1 MGAHHLHYAILPMVC
16 PGHRIAAQHRL
27 AFSFCR
33 AKIQELPQFQF
44 FPGPASDQVGMPIGI
59 SRSGRTLITD
69 PICAVASFHAG
80 AVSYHNTPDRF
91 RDNRERFWDKRRQ
104 R

>member
-1 MGAHHLHYAILPMVC
+1 MLVC
-16 PGHRIAAQHRL
+16 M
-27 AFSFCR
+27 S
-33 AKIQELPQFQF
+33 
-44 FPGPASDQVGMPIGI
+44 IGI
-59 SRSGRTLITD
+59 SRSGKTLITD